1 MSPVVVWTVLP
12 SSLGVGDAPLNPH
25 LWPHDWLTLLVDV
38 TISWFD
44 TELRGDFIVVAERCR
59 SCVEV
64 IRDGVS
70 ILLFPKS
77 LFGVDDRPWLERKL
91 FFPSQL
97 ERASLFLLL
106 GETQATFMLDFISSS
121 CARLYSLSVCE
132 ATNLDSQHAVVRV

>member
-38 TISWFD
+38 TISWFE

-64 IRDGVS
+64 RRDGVS

-77 LFGVDDRPWLERKL
+77 LFGVDADPRLEREVSR
-91 FFPSQL
+91 SQL

-106 GETQATFMLDFISSS
+106 GETQATFMFDFSSSS
-121 CARLYSLSVCE
+121 CARLYSLTVCE

>member
-1 MSPVVVWTVLP
+1 MDCIAVKPWGWGSF
-12 SSLGVGDAPLNPH
+12 NPH

-77 LFGVDDRPWLERKL
+77 LFGVDDG
-91 FFPSQL
+91 L

-106 GETQATFMLDFISSS
+106 GETQATFMLDFSSSS

-132 ATNLDSQHAVVRV
+132 VANLDLTLW

>member
-38 TISWFD
+38 TISWFE

-64 IRDGVS
+64 RRDGVS

-77 LFGVDDRPWLERKL
+77 LFGVDADPRLEREVSR
-91 FFPSQL
+91 SQL

-106 GETQATFMLDFISSS
+106 GETQATFMLDFNSSS

>member
-77 LFGVDDRPWLERKL
+77 LFGVDDGPWLKREL
-91 FFPSQL
+91 FPP
-97 ERASLFLLL
+97 
-106 GETQATFMLDFISSS
+106 
-121 CARLYSLSVCE
+121 
-132 ATNLDSQHAVVRV
+132 